1 MFIEPNELENE
12 TSNDNL
18 AENIEETKALNLQ
31 LDEDNIVN
39 EDQMEE
45 SSNHSQQRKKLGL
58 HSALT
63 SLNKHVL
70 LTFSKD

>member
-1 MFIEPNELENE
+1 MFIESDEADKE

-31 LDEDNIVN
+31 LDEDNTVN

-45 SSNHSQQRKKLGL
+45 SSNHSQQRK
-58 HSALT
+58 S
-63 SLNKHVL
+63 
-70 LTFSKD
+70 

>member
-1 MFIEPNELENE
+1 MFIESDEADKE

-31 LDEDNIVN
+31 LDEDNTVN

-45 SSNHSQQRKKLGL
+45 SSNHSQQRK
-58 HSALT
+58 SQD
-63 SLNKHVL
+63 
-70 LTFSKD
+70 FIMY